1 MSSFFQN
8 FPLVGYNFGTETTP
22 ALFQDIS
29 AYIKIIDDIKDDI
42 AFYSTVHIQD
52 YDRPDSFSYKLYGTT
67 EFYWTFYYLN
77 DDLRESGWPLPQQD
91 LLPKAKIDYP
101 HQTIVTTADISS
113 IFLPGQTALG
123 LGTGNA
129 SGIVVKRYLDLGQ
142 VVVEGEIAFSSTETM
157 TSSGGASVTTT
168 GFTQEYNAIHH
179 YEIEQESGDTSIKI
193 NIGTSNADY
202 PTATA
207 ITNYEYEQE
216 EQDNKRKIRLLD
228 PSFIDDFI
236 DEFKILMKESNI

>member
-1 MSSFFQN
+1 MYFSQ
-8 FPLVGYNFGTETTP
+8 FPTIPYDSKGTGEFKDVKNLLRRVGIRAKVKSNTMLYDTYDVKNGETP
-22 ALFQDIS
+22 ES
-29 AYIKIIDDIKDDI
+29 I
-42 AFYSTVHIQD
+42 AF
-52 YDRPDSFSYKLYGTT
+52 KLY
-67 EFYWTFYYLN
+67 
-77 DDLRESGWPLPQQD
+77 DDAELHWVVMLVNNITDRFHDWPLSEAQ
-91 LLPKAKIDYP
+91 
-101 HQTIVTTADISS
+101 
-113 IFLPGQTALG
+113 FLNFVNEKYSNP
-123 LGTGNA
+123 
-129 SGIVVKRYLDLGQ
+129 D
-142 VVVEGEIAFSSTETM
+142 
-157 TSSGGASVTTT
+157 
-168 GFTQEYNAIHH
+168 AIHH